1 VGSSLLKP
9 PGGSPVGGPW
19 NSSGAPN
26 QVGEGRRSVARNL
39 PDRSLLA
46 AATLVILGLT
56 IFGVLTSVYPI
67 ALFNIQSAD
76 KPIIPVWESGD
87 EEQTAEQTE
96 DADITTP
103 TLSSVPTQIETSGAT
118 EETAIDGWASEVVEA
133 ALREPVAQ
141 GPKEAD
147 EAAKGGDDLPR
158 AASYNPAARPADP
171 VVPRVESAP
180 SENTLTSSQDPALTS
195 TAQYPDTDMTA
206 QPLPPQ
212 TSPSDSPTGT
222 EASPQPS
229 LMLPVDNMGTT
240 WQLPPDLPAD
250 TEAFP
255 QPSAPPDETI
265 PSS

>member
-19 NSSGAPN
+19 NSSGAPD
-26 QVGEGRRSVARNL
+26 QVGEGRRSVARNIDRSL
-39 PDRSLLA
+39 LRSLLA
-46 AATLVILGLT
+46 ATIVILALT
-56 IFGVLTSVYPI
+56 FLGILVSVYPTE
-67 ALFNIQSAD
+67 LFSTQSAD
-76 KPIIPVWESGD
+76 KPIIPVWESGG
-87 EEQTAEQTE
+87 EEQAAQKAE
-96 DADITTP
+96 DADIPTP
-103 TLSSVPTQIETSGAT
+103 TLSSAPTQIETSGAT
-118 EETAIDGWASEVVEA
+118 EETAIDGWAREVVEA

-141 GPKEAD
+141 GPKQAD

-158 AASYNPAARPADP
+158 AAFENPAARPADP

-195 TAQYPDTDMTA
+195 TAQYPDTDVTA

-212 TSPSDSPTGT
+212 TSP
-222 EASPQPS
+222 
-229 LMLPVDNMGTT
+229 
-240 WQLPPDLPAD
+240 PDTPAD

-255 QPSAPPDETI
+255 QPSAPPDETT

>member
-9 PGGSPVGGPW
+9 PSGSPVGGPR

-39 PDRSLLA
+39 PDRSPLA
-46 AATLVILGLT
+46 AAIVILGLT

-67 ALFNIQSAD
+67 AGLSTQSAD

-87 EEQTAEQTE
+87 EEPRAEHSE
-96 DADITTP
+96 DDTPTP
-103 TLSSVPTQIETSGAT
+103 TLSSAPTQIETLGAT
-118 EETAIDGWASEVVEA
+118 EETAIDPWASEVVEA

-147 EAAKGGDDLPR
+147 EAAEGDDLPR
-158 AASYNPAARPADP
+158 AAFENPAARPADSVLP
-171 VVPRVESAP
+171 QVESPALG
-180 SENTLTSSQDPALTS
+180 NTITSSQDPALTS
-195 TAQYPDTDMTA
+195 TAQYPDTDVTA

-212 TSPSDSPTGT
+212 TSPPDS
-222 EASPQPS
+222 
-229 LMLPVDNMGTT
+229 
-240 WQLPPDLPAD
+240 PAD

>member
-1 VGSSLLKP
+1 MGSSLLKP

-19 NSSGAPN
+19 NSSGAPD

-46 AATLVILGLT
+46 AAIVILALT
-56 IFGVLTSVYPI
+56 FLGILVSVYPTE
-67 ALFNIQSAD
+67 LFSTRSAD
-76 KPIIPVWESGD
+76 KPIIPVWESGG
-87 EEQTAEQTE
+87 EEQAAQKAE
-96 DADITTP
+96 DADIPTP
-103 TLSSVPTQIETSGAT
+103 TLSSAPTQSETSEAT
-118 EETAIDGWASEVVEA
+118 EETDIDGWAREVVEA
-133 ALREPVAQ
+133 ALREPVVQ

-147 EAAKGGDDLPR
+147 EAAKSDDLPR

-195 TAQYPDTDMTA
+195 TAQYPDTDVTA

-212 TSPSDSPTGT
+212 TSP
-222 EASPQPS
+222 
-229 LMLPVDNMGTT
+229 
-240 WQLPPDLPAD
+240 PDTPAD

-255 QPSAPPDETI
+255 QTSAPPDKTI

>member
-46 AATLVILGLT
+46 AATIVILALT
-56 IFGVLTSVYPI
+56 FLGILVSVYPTE
-67 ALFNIQSAD
+67 LFSIRSAD

-87 EEQTAEQTE
+87 EEPRAEQTE
-96 DADITTP
+96 DADIPTP
-103 TLSSVPTQIETSGAT
+103 TLSSAPTQIDTSGAT
-118 EETAIDGWASEVVEA
+118 EETDIDGWASEVVEA

-141 GPKEAD
+141 GPKKAD

-158 AASYNPAARPADP
+158 AASYNPAGRPADP
-171 VVPRVESAP
+171 ALPQVESTP
-180 SENTLTSSQDPALTS
+180 SENTITPSQDPALTS
-195 TAQYPDTDMTA
+195 TAQHPDATA
-206 QPLPPQ
+206 QPLPSQ
-212 TSPSDSPTGT
+212 TSPPDSPTGT

-229 LMLPVDNMGTT
+229 LTLPADNMGTT
-240 WQLPPDLPAD
+240 WQLPPDSPAD

>member
-1 VGSSLLKP
+1 M
-9 PGGSPVGGPW
+9 
-19 NSSGAPN
+19 
-26 QVGEGRRSVARNL
+26 GEGRRSVAKNI

-46 AATLVILGLT
+46 AAIVILALT
-56 IFGVLTSVYPI
+56 FLGILVSVYPTE
-67 ALFNIQSAD
+67 LFSTQSAD
-76 KPIIPVWESGD
+76 KPIIPVWESGG
-87 EEQTAEQTE
+87 EEQAAQKAE
-96 DADITTP
+96 DADIPTP
-103 TLSSVPTQIETSGAT
+103 TLSSAPTQIETSGAT
-118 EETAIDGWASEVVEA
+118 EETAIDGGAREVVEA

-141 GPKEAD
+141 GPKQAD

-158 AASYNPAARPADP
+158 AAFENPAARPADP

-195 TAQYPDTDMTA
+195 TAQYPDTDVTA

-212 TSPSDSPTGT
+212 TSP
-222 EASPQPS
+222 
-229 LMLPVDNMGTT
+229 
-240 WQLPPDLPAD
+240 PDTPAD

>member
-19 NSSGAPN
+19 NSSGAPD
-26 QVGEGRRSVARNL
+26 QVGEGRRSVARNI
-39 PDRSLLA
+39 DRSLLA
-46 AATLVILGLT
+46 ATIVILALT
-56 IFGVLTSVYPI
+56 FLGILVSVYPTE
-67 ALFNIQSAD
+67 LFSTQSAD
-76 KPIIPVWESGD
+76 KPIIPVWESGG
-87 EEQTAEQTE
+87 EEQAAQKAE
-96 DADITTP
+96 DADIPTP
-103 TLSSVPTQIETSGAT
+103 TLSSAPTQIETSGAT
-118 EETAIDGWASEVVEA
+118 EETAIDGWAREVVEA

-141 GPKEAD
+141 GPKQAD

-158 AASYNPAARPADP
+158 AAFENPAARPADP

-195 TAQYPDTDMTA
+195 TAQYPDTDVTA

-212 TSPSDSPTGT
+212 TSP
-222 EASPQPS
+222 
-229 LMLPVDNMGTT
+229 
-240 WQLPPDLPAD
+240 PDTLAD

>member
-1 VGSSLLKP
+1 MGSSLLKP

-19 NSSGAPN
+19 NSSGAPD
-26 QVGEGRRSVARNL
+26 QVGEGRRSVARNI

-46 AATLVILGLT
+46 AAIVILALT
-56 IFGVLTSVYPI
+56 FLGILVSVYPTE
-67 ALFNIQSAD
+67 LFSTRSAD
-76 KPIIPVWESGD
+76 KPVIPVWESGG
-87 EEQTAEQTE
+87 EEQAAQKAE
-96 DADITTP
+96 DADIPTP
-103 TLSSVPTQIETSGAT
+103 TLSSVPAQIETSGAT
-118 EETAIDGWASEVVEA
+118 EETAIDPWASEVVEA

-147 EAAKGGDDLPR
+147 EAAKGGYDLPR
-158 AASYNPAARPADP
+158 AAFENPAGGPADP

-195 TAQYPDTDMTA
+195 TAQYPDTDVTA

-212 TSPSDSPTGT
+212 TSP
-222 EASPQPS
+222 
-229 LMLPVDNMGTT
+229 
-240 WQLPPDLPAD
+240 PDTPAD

>member
-1 VGSSLLKP
+1 MGSSLLKP

-19 NSSGAPN
+19 NSSGAPD
-26 QVGEGRRSVARNL
+26 QVGEGRRSVAKNI

-46 AATLVILGLT
+46 AAIVILALT
-56 IFGVLTSVYPI
+56 FLGILVSVYPTE
-67 ALFNIQSAD
+67 LFSTQSPD
-76 KPIIPVWESGD
+76 KPIIPVWESGG
-87 EEQTAEQTE
+87 EEQAAQKAE
-96 DADITTP
+96 DADIPTP
-103 TLSSVPTQIETSGAT
+103 TLSSAPTQIETSGAT
-118 EETAIDGWASEVVEA
+118 EETAIDGWAREVVEA

-141 GPKEAD
+141 GPKQAD

-158 AASYNPAARPADP
+158 AAFENPAARPADP

-195 TAQYPDTDMTA
+195 TAQYPDTDVTA

-212 TSPSDSPTGT
+212 TSP
-222 EASPQPS
+222 
-229 LMLPVDNMGTT
+229 
-240 WQLPPDLPAD
+240 PDTLAD

>member
-1 VGSSLLKP
+1 
-9 PGGSPVGGPW
+9 
-19 NSSGAPN
+19 
-26 QVGEGRRSVARNL
+26 VGEGRRSVARNI

-46 AATLVILGLT
+46 AAIVILALT
-56 IFGVLTSVYPI
+56 FLGILVSVYPTE
-67 ALFNIQSAD
+67 LFSTQSAD
-76 KPIIPVWESGD
+76 KPIIPVWESGG
-87 EEQTAEQTE
+87 EEQAAQKAE
-96 DADITTP
+96 DADIPTP
-103 TLSSVPTQIETSGAT
+103 TLSSAPTQIETSGAT
-118 EETAIDGWASEVVEA
+118 EETAIDGWAREVVEA

-141 GPKEAD
+141 GPKQAD

-158 AASYNPAARPADP
+158 AAFENPAARPADP

-195 TAQYPDTDMTA
+195 TAQYPDTDVTA

-212 TSPSDSPTGT
+212 TSP
-222 EASPQPS
+222 
-229 LMLPVDNMGTT
+229 
-240 WQLPPDLPAD
+240 PDTLAD

>member
-19 NSSGAPN
+19 NSSGAPD
-26 QVGEGRRSVARNL
+26 QVGEGRRSVARNIDRSL
-39 PDRSLLA
+39 LRSLLA
-46 AATLVILGLT
+46 ATIVILALT
-56 IFGVLTSVYPI
+56 FLGILVSVYPTE
-67 ALFNIQSAD
+67 LFSTQSAD
-76 KPIIPVWESGD
+76 KPIIPVWESGG
-87 EEQTAEQTE
+87 EEQAAQKAE
-96 DADITTP
+96 DADIPTP
-103 TLSSVPTQIETSGAT
+103 TLSSAPTQIETSGAT
-118 EETAIDGWASEVVEA
+118 EETAIDGWAREVVEA

-141 GPKEAD
+141 GPKQAD

-158 AASYNPAARPADP
+158 AAFENPAARPADP

-195 TAQYPDTDMTA
+195 TAQYPDTDVTA

-212 TSPSDSPTGT
+212 TSP
-222 EASPQPS
+222 
-229 LMLPVDNMGTT
+229 
-240 WQLPPDLPAD
+240 PDTLAD

>member
-1 VGSSLLKP
+1 MGSSLLKP

-19 NSSGAPN
+19 NSSGAPD
-26 QVGEGRRSVARNL
+26 QVGEGRRSVAKNI

-46 AATLVILGLT
+46 AAIVILALT
-56 IFGVLTSVYPI
+56 FLGILVSVYPTE
-67 ALFNIQSAD
+67 LFSTQSAD
-76 KPIIPVWESGD
+76 KPIIPVWESGG
-87 EEQTAEQTE
+87 EEQAAQKAE
-96 DADITTP
+96 DADIPTP
-103 TLSSVPTQIETSGAT
+103 TLSSAPTQIETSGAT
-118 EETAIDGWASEVVEA
+118 EETAIDGWAREVVEA

-141 GPKEAD
+141 GPKQAD

-158 AASYNPAARPADP
+158 AAFENPAARPADP
-171 VVPRVESAP
+171 VLPQVESAP

-195 TAQYPDTDMTA
+195 TAQYPDTDVTA

-212 TSPSDSPTGT
+212 TSP
-222 EASPQPS
+222 
-229 LMLPVDNMGTT
+229 
-240 WQLPPDLPAD
+240 PDTPAD